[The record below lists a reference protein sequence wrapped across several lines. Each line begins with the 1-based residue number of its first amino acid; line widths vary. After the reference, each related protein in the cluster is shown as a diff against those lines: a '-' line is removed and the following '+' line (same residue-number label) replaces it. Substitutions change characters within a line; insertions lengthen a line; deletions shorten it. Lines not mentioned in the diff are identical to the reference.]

1 MLPDFYARV
10 ARDIVTHCASAQVAL
25 ADALILLPNF
35 QVTQPLAR
43 ALVVASGRAVMI
55 PPQMMTLPAWA
66 QTVDLGVQALAPSQ
80 RSALLYQALK
90 AQGWFDTAL
99 LWSLCDDIAS
109 LFDELTH
116 QAVSMPLDAEAF
128 AEQLHQYYQS
138 QQHQAVTFE
147 ARLVHD
153 LWLILHQT
161 ADSPVAHYALQLAQL
176 AEQACVPLFVVGLSG
191 LSQLEQASLRH
202 YGELAPVYY
211 FQLEDTVTPTLQVLS
226 TAWPA
231 DLSTPLRQRAL
242 RLREQFPTNIL
253 ADQLS
258 YCPTT
263 SLEDEA
269 RVADTQIRIW
279 LHAGKRNI
287 AVVVQDR
294 TSARRLRALLERAQI
309 VVADETGW
317 TLDTTTAST
326 VVMRWLDVLL
336 TGATYIDVL
345 DLMKLPQVLSDL
357 PQVQRS
363 LAVVQLE
370 RALRQHGR
378 PVQGW
383 AHLLAILAVDDIAAR
398 EQLSALQAAA
408 TSVRTQ
414 QTTSLAHWLDQL
426 QHSLQL
432 LGTSASLEN
441 DAAGMSLLAI
451 LRQRRQE
458 LAADTGLFDLAE
470 FHRWLSRELASATFV
485 ETDVDSPVIFTHLAA
500 TRLRLFDAA
509 LLLGADARNL
519 PSLPQSGAFFNQAVR
534 HALGLPTRAQAVLQV
549 QTDLQQLLLSICP
562 VQVLWQS
569 RVEGEINPMSA
580 WLERLD
586 SLVQLTWGVS
596 LVQADLV
603 ASVAQAAILSSD
615 SAVLPAPQSAPQP
628 IVPAALIPQKI
639 SVSAYNALL
648 ACPYQYYARHIL
660 GLNVLDEV
668 STEVD
673 KSDYGQV
680 VHLLLRY
687 FHEQYS
693 SVIDL
698 GREPAIAALVAL
710 SEAEFAPLLMV
721 DYFARA
727 WYTRWLAQVSG
738 YIDWQ
743 IAREQEGWR
752 WHSAEFDASRVF
764 ELASGLSIKLY
775 GRLDR
780 VDKIGASTYSVLDYK
795 TSSLTSLQDKANKN
809 SDEDVQLA
817 AYALLLDAEIGQAAF
832 VSLDKGAVATVALNQ
847 EADAAA
853 DSCAT
858 RLVTVFN
865 QLYQA
870 VPLPA
875 NGIDSACQYCDMRGV
890 CRRDEWLDA
899 G

>member
-1 MLPDFYARV
+1 MPDFYARV
-10 ARDIVTHCASAQVAL
+10 ARDIVAYCASAQVAL
-25 ADALILLPNF
+25 ADALILIPNF
-35 QVTQPLAR
+35 QVTQPLAH
-43 ALVVASGRAVMI
+43 ALVIASGQSVMI

-66 QTVDLGVQALAPSQ
+66 QTVDLGVSSLAPSQ

-99 LWSLCDDIAS
+99 LWSMCDEIAS

-116 QAVSMPLDAEAF
+116 QAVSMPLDADEF

-161 ADSPVAHYALQLAQL
+161 ADSPAAHYALQLARL
-176 AEQACVPLFVVGLSG
+176 AEQANEPLFVVGLSS
-191 LSQLEQASLRH
+191 LSQLELAALRH
-202 YGELAPVYY
+202 YGQRASVYY
-211 FQLEDTVTPTLQVLS
+211 FQLNDVVTPRLQVLS

-242 RLREQFPTNIL
+242 KLREQFPTNIL
-253 ADQLS
+253 ADHLR

-294 TSARRLRALLERAQI
+294 TSARRLRALLARAQI

-326 VVMRWLDVLL
+326 VIMRWLDILL
-336 TGATYIDVL
+336 TGATHIDVL

-357 PQVQRS
+357 PQAQRL

-383 AHLLAILAVDDIAAR
+383 AHLLAILAVDDVVAR
-398 EQLSALQAAA
+398 EQLLALQAAA
-408 TSVRTQ
+408 SVRTQ

-426 QHSLQL
+426 QESLQL
-432 LGTSASLEN
+432 LGASASLEN

-470 FHRWLSRELASATFV
+470 FHRWLSRELASATFI
-485 ETDVDSPVIFTHLAA
+485 EADVDSPVIFTHLAA
-500 TRLRLFDAA
+500 TRLRPFDAA

-534 HALGLPTRAQAVLQV
+534 QALGLPTRAQAVLQV
-549 QTDLQQLLLSICP
+549 QADLQQLLMSTSP

-569 RVEGEINPMSA
+569 RVEGEINPISA

-586 SLVQLTWGVS
+586 SLVQLAWGVS
-596 LVQADLV
+596 LVQTDLV

-615 SAVLPAPQSAPQP
+615 SAVLPALQSAPQP
-628 IVPAALIPQKI
+628 VVPAALIPQKI

-668 STEVD
+668 SAEVD

-680 VHLLLRY
+680 VHLILRH
-687 FHEQYS
+687 FHELYPR
-693 SVIDL
+693 VVDL

-710 SEAEFAPLLMV
+710 SEAEFASLLSV

-727 WYTRWLAQVSG
+727 WHTRWLAQVSS

-764 ELASGLSIKLY
+764 ELASGSSIKLY

-780 VDKIGASTYSVLDYK
+780 VDKIGVSTYAVLDYK
-795 TSSLTSLQDKANKN
+795 TSSLTGLQDKANKN

-853 DSCAT
+853 DTCAT

-865 QLYQA
+865 QLYQSA
-870 VPLPA
+870 PLPA

-899 G
+899 NT